1 MQVKLKTKGET
12 LVVQMQGELDHHA
25 AGTLRAEIDAKLS
38 GDKVKNIVFNF
49 HGVEFMDSS
58 GLGMVLGRYR
68 AASEKGGKV
77 LACSL
82 SPAVRRVFELAGLPS
97 RIPVFGTEQEAL
109 DNV

>member
-12 LVVQMQGELDHHA
+12 LLVQMQGELDHHT
-25 AGTLRAEIDAKLS
+25 AGTLRAEIDAQLL

-58 GLGMVLGRYR
+58 GLGMVLGRYK
-68 AASEKGGKV
+68 AASEKGGRV
-77 LACSL
+77 LACAL
-82 SPAVRRVFELAGLPS
+82 SPAVRRVFDFVGLQT